1 MRLIKTLLV
10 TTVIAGG
17 LLTNAHAGNGGPRA
31 FALTS
36 NAYSV
41 DEGAGHVTVTVTR
54 TKHANGKGSVSYSTR
69 YIDGQ
74 SNAAEAG
81 TDYDA
86 TAGELTFSKGQWTAS
101 FDVAVNDNGT
111 DDGDRVFEVY
121 LYDSS
126 TNLNSP
132 SEATVTIV
140 DDDTSSSTDG
150 STSETTSSLNVEWS
164 APSEREDGE
173 PLDMSEISGYRIY
186 YGTSSDA
193 LDNTVEV
200 GDAYTTSYTI
210 DGLSSDTYYTAVTT
224 VDTAGTESSKS
235 EVHSTTLP

>member
-1 MRLIKTLLV
+1 MRLIKTLLI

-54 TKHANGKGSVSYSTR
+54 TKHSNGKGSVSYSTR
-69 YIDGQ
+69 YVDGA
-74 SNAAEAG
+74 SNAAESG

-101 FDVAVNDNGT
+101 FDVAVNDNGN

-121 LYDSS
+121 LYDPS
-126 TNLNSP
+126 TNLTSP

-140 DDDTSSSTDG
+140 DDDTSST
-150 STSETTSSLNVEWS
+150 TETTSSLTVQWS
-164 APSEREDGE
+164 APTEREDGE
-173 PLDMSEISGYRIY
+173 PLDMSEIGGYRIY

-193 LDNTVEV
+193 LDNSVEV
-200 GDAYTTSYTI
+200 ADAYATSYTI
-210 DGLSSDTYYTAVTT
+210 DDLSSDTYYTAVTT
-224 VDTAGTESSKS
+224 YDTEGVESAKS
-235 EVHSTTLP
+235 DVHSTTLP